1 MQLFHAHR
9 AIPVPQLKMQ
19 NKTFS
24 ISSFPYFFVYYL
36 VMVGLLDNDALTG
49 NSLQKPGNEAYD
61 IVHVCM
67 VSKIKLKKK
76 KWKAFAKE

>member
-1 MQLFHAHR
+1 
-9 AIPVPQLKMQ
+9 
-19 NKTFS
+19 
-24 ISSFPYFFVYYL
+24 
-36 VMVGLLDNDALTG
+36 MVGLLDNDALTG

-76 KWKAFAKE
+76 KNGRHLQKSRISYMYPLAVSISAMYLVFGSCHPNIS